1 MPWNHILLHLFRYD
15 WCGNNLFCSSN
26 SALNCDFFL
35 ITHICTRK
43 YMLQNYIWLQTLM
56 EISYCQDVKILSVN
70 VYMQH
75 KMSFISLQDIKQ
87 SIVMRNFRFWMKTS
101 DKDFFVQNILVKVH
115 DKAALCM
122 KIDLEYHAKYS
133 ELIVQV
139 VFYRKSFV
147 TSRRLVIRQT
157 ASDVIVSIM
166 DATRYIWNPIRS
178 SGRQTS
184 ARTSSWELLTW
195 RSHNV
200 FTFSSFFL
208 EFLESKTDADSQ
220 LT

>member
-1 MPWNHILLHLFRYD
+1 MLIKLRIKLEP
-15 WCGNNLFCSSN
+15 
-26 SALNCDFFL
+26 FFL

-43 YMLQNYIWLQTLM
+43 KYAYIWLQILM

-75 KMSFISLQDIKQ
+75 KMSFMSLQDIKQ

-122 KIDLEYHAKYS
+122 KTYLEYHAKYS

-139 VFYRKSFV
+139 VFYRKSLV
-147 TSRRLVIRQT
+147 TSRRLVIRRT
-157 ASDVIVSIM
+157 AYDVIVSIM
-166 DATRYIWNPIRS
+166 DATRSIWNSIKKVF
-178 SGRQTS
+178 RQTYDTC
-184 ARTSSWELLTW
+184 AYQFVRAI
-195 RSHNV
+195 NMKV
-200 FTFSSFFL
+200 
-208 EFLESKTDADSQ
+208 SQ
-220 LT
+220 DF